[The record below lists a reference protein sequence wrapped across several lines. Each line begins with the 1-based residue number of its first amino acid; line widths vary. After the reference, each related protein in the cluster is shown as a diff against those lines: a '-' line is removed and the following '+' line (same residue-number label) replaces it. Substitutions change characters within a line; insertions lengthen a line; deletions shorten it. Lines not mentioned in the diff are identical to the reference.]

1 MKDAHDQSTSEI
13 FPHRKKPGPKPS
25 GRALTASQ
33 RQKRYRDAQ
42 KARIDELEQR
52 LRAAEGQIA
61 FIQRIDI
68 YEDR

>member
-1 MKDAHDQSTSEI
+1 MKCQADTDTVDM
-13 FPHRKKPGPKPS
+13 FGVKKKPGPKPS
-25 GRALTASQ
+25 GKALTSAQ

-42 KARIDELEQR
+42 KARIAELEAC

-61 FIQRIDI
+61 FIQRIDM